1 MSCGAVEGEVVDRKL
16 HQKLLTIFA
25 DVFQI
30 EIDADAED
38 IGRDELQAWDSVNHL
53 RLVAEIEELFSIIL
67 SDEEVTTIASLSDL
81 KRLLIDRLETC
92 PA

>member
-1 MSCGAVEGEVVDRKL
+1 VVDRIL

-30 EIDADAED
+30 EIDLDAED

>member
-1 MSCGAVEGEVVDRKL
+1 MSYGVVEGEVVDRIL

-30 EIDADAED
+30 EIDLDAED